1 MAYQTGLEL
10 REKHYSHKANTILN
24 LKEGEK
30 LSHFGQVKDKKLKIF

>member
-10 REKHYSHKANTILN
+10 REKHYSHKAYTILN